1 MTKVHN
7 FNKYLL
13 EKCLIGNGII
23 NGIINAL
30 VFFAMHKSEPNT
42 TFMTTDIVIDL
53 SATSLI
59 LGFLLALIVFPLTAK
74 DLNAGKIT
82 RQEGANKI
90 VGFLPKNKY
99 ASALVIGI
107 ITMVI
112 IAPITW
118 ALVMVLNLSPM
129 TVKSMGIFK
138 GIMCAVAGMIAGF
151 MTILKAVSVDAK

>member
-30 VFFAMHKSEPNT
+30 IFFAMHKSEPNT

-59 LGFLLALIVFPLTAK
+59 LALIVFPLTAK

>member
-1 MTKVHN
+1 MTKVQN
-7 FNKYLL
+7 FKKYLL

-30 VFFAMHKSEPNT
+30 IFYAMHKSEPNT
-42 TFMTTDIVIDL
+42 TFATTDIVIDL
-53 SATSLI
+53 SETSLI

-74 DLNAGKIT
+74 DLNSGKINK
-82 RQEGANKI
+82 QESTNKI

-107 ITMVI
+107 ITMFI

-118 ALVMVLNLSPM
+118 ALVVILNLSPR
-129 TVKSMGIFK
+129 TVKSMTIFK
-138 GIMCAVAGMIAGF
+138 GIMCAIAGMIAGF
-151 MTILKAVSVDAK
+151 ITILKAVCIDEK

>member
-23 NGIINAL
+23 NGIINSI
-30 VFFAMHKSEPNT
+30 VFYAMHKSEPDAI
-42 TFMTTDIVIDL
+42 FMTTDIVVDL
-53 SATSLI
+53 AATSLI
-59 LGFLLALIVFPLTAK
+59 LGFILALIVFPFTAR

-90 VGFLPKNKY
+90 VGFLPQNKY
-99 ASALVIGI
+99 ACALVIGI
-107 ITMVI
+107 VTMI
-112 IAPITW
+112 IIIPITW
-118 ALVMVLNLSPM
+118 ATVTILNLSPL

-138 GIMCAVAGMIAGF
+138 GIMCTLAGMIAGC
-151 MTILKAVSVDAK
+151 MTILKVVSIDKK

>member
-1 MTKVHN
+1 MTKVNN

-30 VFFAMHKSEPNT
+30 IFFAMHKSEPNT

-59 LGFLLALIVFPLTAK
+59 LGFLLALIVLPLTAK

-90 VGFLPKNKY
+90 VGFLPKSICICFSNRY
-99 ASALVIGI
+99 NNYGYNSSNNLGFSYGI
-107 ITMVI
+107 KFIS
-112 IAPITW
+112 
-118 ALVMVLNLSPM
+118 NDS
-129 TVKSMGIFK
+129 
-138 GIMCAVAGMIAGF
+138 
-151 MTILKAVSVDAK
+151 

>member
-1 MTKVHN
+1 MTKVQN

-23 NGIINAL
+23 NGIINAM
-30 VFFAMHKSEPNT
+30 VFYAMHKSEPNT
-42 TFMTTDIVIDL
+42 ILATTDIVTDL

-82 RQEGANKI
+82 KQENANKI

>member
-30 VFFAMHKSEPNT
+30 IFFAMHKSEPNT

-74 DLNAGKIT
+74 DLNAGKI
-82 RQEGANKI
+82 QEGANKI

-99 ASALVIGI
+99 ASALVIGLV
-107 ITMVI
+107 TMVI